1 MQLRYINR
9 CRMIK
14 GFVVMLFFK
23 FFLSLFDRLNPQH
36 FCQGILFLTSW
47 YFVLTVFQ
55 VFSVFKFFVITILR
69 NDYFFFSIS
78 DLSLPVFEIRHNYES
93 IISSNTLC
101 WLLFM
106 LEGSGKFNFNK
117 WSSFTKS
124 WNLKFNIFCWQN
136 IPR

>member
-14 GFVVMLFFK
+14 GFVVMLFF
-23 FFLSLFDRLNPQH
+23 LSPFDRLNPQH
-36 FCQGILFLTSW
+36 FRQGMLFLTSW

-55 VFSVFKFFVITILR
+55 VLSVFKFFVITIFR
-69 NDYFFFSIS
+69 NDSFFFFSIS

-106 LEGSGKFNFNK
+106 LEGSGNFNFNK